1 MVVLQDKPIA
11 MPRPFGGDP
20 PTITISER
28 SDGKPGRYIT
38 VQITGPIVSMYQY
51 LEFIQVLD
59 AATRDDKIDV
69 VIDTPGGCVFTTQL
83 LVERMNS
90 SKATVT
96 AVAGGLVASA
106 GTFLWFFS
114 KHRDV
119 REWSTF
125 MFHSS
130 SHGDFGKSLA
140 IQETSTEMVNYMQNT
155 VKAMIEDGILTRP
168 EASRIFRQKKDLFL
182 PGSIIRA
189 RMLAEM
195 SATEGLSLRDG
206 DAGEYP
212 DPDSGT
218 DAVNDRPDD
227 PDGNP
232 DEHANDDLDGKKTE
246 IDVAAIFA
254 AEGVE
259 IENQPAENQELDEN
273 GNPVTD
279 RCGRKGKKKAK
290 KRRAKADGEE
300 ITTDENGDPIQTD
313 EGAAGT
319 GDDDNP
325 EGKKRRKAAKKRRAK
340 AQDGDDAVEPPPDGA
355 ETVDP
360 DDDQAVADAPA
371 SAYLKW

>member
-20 PTITISER
+20 PTITVGSR
-28 SDGKPGRYIT
+28 TDGKPGRYIT
-38 VQITGPIVSMYQY
+38 VQITGPIVATYQF

-59 AATRDDKIDV
+59 AATKDDVIDV

-114 KHRDV
+114 KHREV
-119 REWSTF
+119 REWATF

-130 SHGDFGKSLA
+130 SHGDYGKSLA

-155 VKAMIEDGILTRP
+155 VKAMIDAGILTKP

-189 RMLAEM
+189 RMLAELA
-195 SATEGLSLRDG
+195 STEGLRLRDAEN
-206 DAGEYP
+206 DGEYA

-227 PDGNP
+227 PEGNP
-232 DEHANDDLDGKKTE
+232 DEHASDDLDGKKTE

-259 IENQPAENQELDEN
+259 LENEPDENQNLDEN
-273 GNPVTD
+273 GNPKD
-279 RCGRKGKKKAK
+279 RCGRKSGKKNK
-290 KRRAKADGEE
+290 KRRAKAEG
-300 ITTDENGDPIQTD
+300 D
-313 EGAAGT
+313 EGDDGT
-319 GDDDNP
+319 GAGDDDNGEGGEGNPDNP
-325 EGKKRRKAAKKRRAK
+325 EGKKKGAKKRRRAR
-340 AQDGDDAVEPPPDGA
+340 AEDEGAEEIPDGA
-355 ETVDP
+355 ETADGTDEEAVKTAS
-360 DDDQAVADAPA
+360 DD
-371 SAYLKW
+371 AYLKW